1 MSTLIATS
9 PWSGE
14 TRFPRRPFYS
24 WKDAGNSLV
33 IDSAELTN
41 ATQTGQLIS
50 NPQLLPNST
59 PTDYTADGV
68 LFPNDA
74 TFKYLY
80 YTGDFLQK
88 HNLHNLGF
96 TLCFEVETSAL
107 DPTAVG
113 ATTVGITVGGT
124 TFCGL
129 WGGAAATLNF
139 ARQPD
144 VTYFSDNTGT
154 LPVITTRMN
163 IDTGPVTVTGP
174 THATIHFSVEKLAT
188 SYKASVY
195 IDHTLWYE
203 VTNLSM
209 ADFTGSNLLLNGQAG
224 LFGPT
229 NTQSRY
235 KNVLLIAGPVD
246 LTLGTGPVHCAL
258 VGDSNFVFMAYQ
270 TNGVPVPALNN
281 PRVTNSDPNP
291 AYATTFDGKNL
302 NISGS
307 VYLNSV
313 LCQKGVLPF
322 WDGQYRI
329 NGKFAQSGWMVL
341 PNTWSG
347 YLNNKGLEG
356 MVDNALA
363 ASPQPEYWF
372 SNLGGNDV
380 VAFVGNNNAGYP
392 ILSDWV
398 TYVVD
403 TYIQQINRIFA
414 ANRFNKV
421 FVISPPRTYTT
432 TDPAPTSPTWKNAS
446 DYRQSNVEEF
456 NALVAEIG
464 KRLPAVLAN
473 RGGYIDMYTE
483 WTPINHA
490 GPTATNFNTV
500 HYNAEGYRTLANKI
514 GSLVPEVINRR
525 PSNSFLSEVFT
536 GTIDSPYYHIPSGGS
551 ATTVPTYVST
561 TTEEALPVDLTFSFL
576 SQPIPITNP
585 DATSQRCRPVG
596 IWPEGTV
603 ITFNVANTG
612 GDTKSLS
619 ITLLQGS
626 SAGPSS
632 AMQAS
637 LINNTTATTGFS
649 AVAQDGLFLLFC
661 ANLTGGLFH
670 ITSITI
676 I

>member
-14 TRFPRRPFYS
+14 TLFPRRPFYS
-24 WKDAGNSLV
+24 WKDVGNSLV
-33 IDSAELTN
+33 IDSAELTD
-41 ATQTGQLIS
+41 ATQMGQWIN
-50 NPQLLPNST
+50 NPATAPGSA
-59 PTDYTADGV
+59 PTDFTENGV
-68 LFPNDA
+68 LLPNDA

-80 YTGDFLQK
+80 YTGAFLQS

-96 TLCFEVETSAL
+96 TLCFEVETTAL

-113 ATTVGITVGGT
+113 ATTEGETSGGT
-124 TFCGL
+124 QLCGL
-129 WGGAAATLNF
+129 WGGTPAAILNF

-144 VTYFSDNTGT
+144 VTHFSDNTGT
-154 LPVITTRMN
+154 LPVLTTRMN
-163 IDTGPVTVTGP
+163 IDTGPVVVTGP
-174 THATIHFSVEKLAT
+174 THATIHFSVEKLT
-188 SYKASVY
+188 TGYKASVY
-195 IDHTLWYE
+195 IDHTLWYD
-203 VTNLSM
+203 VTNLTM
-209 ADFTGSNLLLNGQAG
+209 ADLSSSNFLLSGQAG
-224 LFGPT
+224 RFGPQ

-235 KNVLLIAGPVD
+235 KNALLIAGPVD
-246 LTLGTGPVHCAL
+246 LTLGTGPVHCAT
-258 VGDSNFVFMAYQ
+258 VGDSNAVIMAYQ
-270 TNGVPVPALNN
+270 TNVVPVPLTNN
-281 PRVTNSDPNP
+281 PRVTNSDLSYGT
-291 AYATTFDGKNL
+291 AFDGGGF
-302 NISGS
+302 NISGY
-307 VYLNSV
+307 VYLNSI

-322 WDGQYRI
+322 WEGQYRI
-329 NGKFAQSGWMVL
+329 NSKFSQSGWMVL
-341 PNTWSG
+341 PDTWSG
-347 YLNNKGLEG
+347 TTNRGLAEI
-356 MVDNALA
+356 VDTALA

-372 SNLGGNDV
+372 GNMGLNDAN
-380 VAFVGNNNAGYP
+380 AFFEGNNSGYP
-392 ILSDWV
+392 VLADWV

-403 TYIQQINRIFA
+403 TYIQQINRMLS

-421 FVISPPRTYTT
+421 FIISPPRVYTT
-432 TDPAPTSPTWKNAS
+432 TDPANSATWQNAS
-446 DYRQSNVEEF
+446 DYRQTNVETF
-456 NALVAEIG
+456 NALVAEMG
-464 KRLPAVLAN
+464 KRLPNVLAN

-490 GPTATNFNTV
+490 GPTAVTVFNGT
-500 HYNAEGYRTLANKI
+500 HYNGEGYRILANKI

-525 PSNSFLSEVFT
+525 PSNSFLSEVYT
-536 GTIDSPYYHIPSGGS
+536 GTVASPYYHIPSGGS

-561 TTEEALPVDLTFSFL
+561 TTEKPLPVDLTFSFL

-585 DATSQRCRPVG
+585 DATSQRFRPVG

-626 SAGPSS
+626 SARPSS
-632 AMQAS
+632 EMQAS

-661 ANLTGGLFH
+661 ADLTGGLFH
-670 ITSITI
+670 VTSITI

>member
-1 MSTLIATS
+1 LSTLVATS

-14 TRFPRRPFYS
+14 TLFPRRPFYS
-24 WKDAGNSLV
+24 WKDVGNSLI
-33 IDSAELTN
+33 IDSAELTSN
-41 ATQTGQLIS
+41 TQTGQMIS
-50 NPQLLPNST
+50 NPAGNA
-59 PTDYTADGV
+59 PTDYTVDGV
-68 LFPNDA
+68 LFPNDSD
-74 TFKYLY
+74 FKYLY
-80 YTGDFLQK
+80 YTGAFLQS

-96 TLCFEVETSAL
+96 TLCFEVETTAL
-107 DPTAVG
+107 DPVATGAPTA
-113 ATTVGITVGGT
+113 AFTVGGT
-124 TFCGL
+124 NLCGL
-129 WGGAAATLNF
+129 WGGTGATKLNF
-139 ARQPD
+139 ARRPD
-144 VTYFSDNTGT
+144 EAYFSSDSGN
-154 LPVITTRMN
+154 LPVITTRMD
-163 IDTGPVTVTGP
+163 IDTGPVVVTGP
-174 THATIHFSVEKLAT
+174 THATIHFSVEKLT
-188 SYKASVY
+188 TGYKASVY

-203 VTNLSM
+203 DTNSTM
-209 ADFTGSNLLLNGQAG
+209 SDFSLSNLLLNGQAQF
-224 LFGPT
+224 FGPA

-235 KNVLLIAGPVD
+235 KNALLIAGPVD
-246 LTLGTGPVHCAL
+246 LTLGTGPIHCAL
-258 VGDSNFVFMAYQ
+258 VGDSNMSYMLYQ
-270 TNGVPVPALNN
+270 GTDSSPNNN
-281 PRVTNSDPNP
+281 PLVTNSDPRVQS
-291 AYATTFDGKNL
+291 AGAAL

-329 NGKFAQSGWMVL
+329 NGKFSNPGWMVL
-341 PNTWSG
+341 PNTWANEPNS
-347 YLNNKGLEG
+347 GLEG
-356 MVDNALA
+356 IVDDALT
-363 ASPQPEYWF
+363 ASPQPVYWF
-372 SNLGGNDV
+372 SNMGGNDAQAYV
-380 VAFVGNNNAGYP
+380 SGDNSGYP
-392 ILSDWV
+392 LLSKWV
-398 TYVVD
+398 THVVD
-403 TYIQQINRIFA
+403 VYIQQINRMLA

-421 FVISPPRTYTT
+421 FIISPPRVYNILNNNFGNANDYSQTNITT
-432 TDPAPTSPTWKNAS
+432 
-446 DYRQSNVEEF
+446 F
-456 NALVAEIG
+456 NALVAEMG
-464 KRLPAVLAN
+464 KRLPAALAN

-490 GPTATNFNTV
+490 APNLPPQQYPGIHF
-500 HYNAEGYRTLANKI
+500 NAEGYRILANKI

-525 PSNSFLSEVFT
+525 PSNSFLSEVYT
-536 GTIDSPYYHIPSGGS
+536 STVVSPYYHIPSGGS

-585 DATSQRCRPVG
+585 DATSQRLRPVG

-632 AMQAS
+632 EMQAN

-649 AVAQDGLFLLFC
+649 AIAQDELFLLFC
-661 ANLTGGLFH
+661 TDLTGGLFH

>member
-1 MSTLIATS
+1 MSTLVATS
-9 PWSGE
+9 SWSGE
-14 TRFPRRPFYS
+14 TLFPRRPFYS
-24 WKDAGNSLV
+24 WKDVGNSLV
-33 IDSAELTN
+33 IDSAALTD
-41 ATQTGQLIS
+41 ATQMGQWIS
-50 NPQLLPNST
+50 NPGFPNST
-59 PTDYTADGV
+59 PTDFTEDGV
-68 LFPNDA
+68 LFPNDGN
-74 TFKYLY
+74 FQYLY
-80 YTGDFLQK
+80 YTGAFLQS

-96 TLCFEVETSAL
+96 TVCFEVETTAL

-113 ATTVGITVGGT
+113 ATAEGYTSGGT
-124 TFCGL
+124 QLCGL
-129 WGGAAATLNF
+129 WGGSTVSTLNF

-144 VTYFSDNTGT
+144 VTHFSDNTGT
-154 LPVITTRMN
+154 LPVTTTRIN
-163 IDTGPVTVTGP
+163 IDTGPVVVTGP
-174 THATIHFSVEKLAT
+174 THATIHFSVEKLT
-188 SYKASVY
+188 TGGYKASVY
-195 IDHTLWYE
+195 IDHTLWYD
-203 VTNLSM
+203 VTNLTM
-209 ADFTGSNLLLNGQAG
+209 ADLSSSNFLLSGQAG
-224 LFGPT
+224 VFGPK
-229 NTQSRY
+229 NTESRY
-235 KNVLLIAGPVD
+235 KNALLIAGPVD

-258 VGDSNFVFMAYQ
+258 VGDSNFSFMAYQ
-270 TNGVPVPALNN
+270 TNGVPVPATNN
-281 PRVTNSDPNP
+281 PRVTNSDP
-291 AYATTFDGKNL
+291 AYPTAFDGVIL
-302 NISGS
+302 NVSGS

-329 NGKFAQSGWMVL
+329 NGKFSQSGWMVL
-341 PNTWSG
+341 PNTWSEIT
-347 YLNNKGLEG
+347 NRGLAEI
-356 MVDNALA
+356 VDNALA

-372 SNLGGNDV
+372 GNMGVNDAN
-380 VAFVGNNNAGYP
+380 AFFSGNNSGYP
-392 ILSDWV
+392 VLADWV

-403 TYIQQINRIFA
+403 TYIQQINRMLS

-421 FVISPPRTYTT
+421 FISSPSRVYTT
-432 TDPAPTSPTWKNAS
+432 TDPDDSATWQNAS
-446 DYRQSNVEEF
+446 DYRQTNIEPF
-456 NALVAEIG
+456 NALVAEMG

-490 GPTATNFNTV
+490 GPTATDFNSG
-500 HYNAEGYRTLANKI
+500 HYNFEGYRTLANKI

-525 PSNSFLSEVFT
+525 PSNSFLSEVYT
-536 GTIDSPYYHIPSGGS
+536 GTVASPYYHIPSEGS
-551 ATTVPTYVST
+551 ATTVPTYIST

-585 DATSQRCRPVG
+585 DATSQRLRPVG

-632 AMQAS
+632 EMQAN

-661 ANLTGGLFH
+661 ADLTGGLFH
-670 ITSITI
+670 VTSITI

>member
-1 MSTLIATS
+1 LSTLIATS

-14 TRFPRRPFYS
+14 TLFPRRPFYS
-24 WKDAGNSLV
+24 WKDVGNSLV
-33 IDSAELTN
+33 IDSAELTDD
-41 ATQTGQLIS
+41 TQMGQLVS
-50 NPQLLPNST
+50 NPGLPNST
-59 PTDYTADGV
+59 PTDFTENGV

-74 TFKYLY
+74 NFQYLY
-80 YTGDFLQK
+80 YTGTFLQSN
-88 HNLHNLGF
+88 NLHNLGF
-96 TLCFEVETSAL
+96 TVCFEVETTAL

-113 ATTVGITVGGT
+113 ATTEGATSGGT
-124 TFCGL
+124 QLCGL
-129 WGGAAATLNF
+129 WGGTASILNF
-139 ARQPD
+139 ARQPN
-144 VTYFSDNTGT
+144 VTHFSDNTGT
-154 LPVITTRMN
+154 LPVLTTRIN
-163 IDTGPVTVTGP
+163 IDTGPVVVTGP
-174 THATIHFSVEKLAT
+174 THATIHFSVEKLT
-188 SYKASVY
+188 TGGYKSSVY

-203 VTNLSM
+203 ATNVNM
-209 ADFTGSNLLLNGQAG
+209 ADFSSTNFLLSGQGG
-224 LFGPT
+224 LFGPI

-235 KNVLLIAGPVD
+235 KNALLIAGPVD
-246 LTLGTGPVHCAL
+246 LTLGTGPVHCAT
-258 VGDSNFVFMAYQ
+258 VGDSNAVLMFYQ
-270 TNGVPVPALNN
+270 TNVVPVPATNN
-281 PRVTNSDPNP
+281 PRVTNSDLSYST
-291 AYATTFDGKNL
+291 AFDGNGL
-302 NISGS
+302 NTSGY

-322 WDGQYRI
+322 WEGQYRI
-329 NGKFAQSGWMVL
+329 NSKFSQSGWMVL

-347 YLNNKGLEG
+347 VKNNRGLAE

-372 SNLGGNDV
+372 CNLGGNDV
-380 VAFVGNNNAGYP
+380 AAFVAGNNTGYP
-392 ILSDWV
+392 ILADWV

-414 ANRFNKV
+414 VNRFNKV
-421 FVISPPRTYTT
+421 FIISPPRTYTT
-432 TDPAPTSPTWKNAS
+432 TDPVPDSATWQNAS
-446 DYRQSNVEEF
+446 DYIQNDVEEF
-456 NALVAEIG
+456 NALVAEMG
-464 KRLPAVLAN
+464 KRLPDVLAN

-490 GPTATNFNTV
+490 SPSSTSFNSV
-500 HYNAEGYRTLANKI
+500 HYNTEGYRVLANKI

-525 PSNSFLSEVFT
+525 PSNSFLSEVYT
-536 GTIDSPYYHIPSGGS
+536 GTVASPYYHIPSGGA

-561 TTEEALPVDLTFSFL
+561 TTEKALPVDLTFSFL

-585 DATSQRCRPVG
+585 DATSQRFRPVG

-626 SAGPSS
+626 SARPSS
-632 AMQAS
+632 EMQAS

-649 AVAQDGLFLLFC
+649 AIAQDGLFLLFC
-661 ANLTGGLFH
+661 SDLTGGLFH
-670 ITSITI
+670 VTSITI

>member
-14 TRFPRRPFYS
+14 TRFPRKPFYS
-24 WKDAGNSLV
+24 WEDAGNSLV

-50 NPQLLPNST
+50 NPGLPDTT

-68 LFPNDA
+68 LFPNDG

-80 YTGDFLQK
+80 YTGTFLQA

-96 TLCFEVETSAL
+96 TLCFEVETTAL

-113 ATTVGITVGGT
+113 ATTTGATSGGT
-124 TFCGL
+124 NLCGL
-129 WGGAAATLNF
+129 WGGVASILNF

-144 VTYFSDNTGT
+144 VTHFSDNTGT
-154 LPVITTRMN
+154 LPVTTTRIN
-163 IDTGPVTVTGP
+163 IDTGPVVVTGP
-174 THATIHFSVEKLAT
+174 THATVHFSVEKLAT
-188 SYKASVY
+188 GYKASVY

-203 VTNLSM
+203 ITNLSM
-209 ADFTGSNLLLNGQAG
+209 VDFTGSNLLLSGQAG
-224 LFGPT
+224 LFGPL

-235 KNVLLIAGPVD
+235 KNVLLLAGPVD

-258 VGDSNFVFMAYQ
+258 VGDSNLNLMMYQ
-270 TNGVPVPALNN
+270 GTDPSANNN
-281 PRVTNSDPNP
+281 PLVTNSDPVYQIP
-291 AYATTFDGKNL
+291 SAGL
-302 NISGS
+302 NTSGS
-307 VYLNSV
+307 VYLNAA
-313 LCQKGVLPF
+313 LCKKGVIPF

-329 NGKFAQSGWMVL
+329 NGKFSQSGWGIT
-341 PNTWSG
+341 PRESG
-347 YLNNKGLEG
+347 ANQGLAEI
-356 MVDNALA
+356 VDNALA

-372 SNLGGNDV
+372 GNMGGNDCGW
-380 VAFVGNNNAGYP
+380 FVLGENQGYP

-403 TYIQQINRIFA
+403 TYIQQINRMFT

-421 FVISPPRTYTT
+421 FIISPPRIYTIPSAAYT
-432 TDPAPTSPTWKNAS
+432 NANAYVQTSIEP
-446 DYRQSNVEEF
+446 F
-456 NALVAEIG
+456 NALVAEMG

-483 WTPINHA
+483 WTPINNA
-490 GPTATNFNTV
+490 GPNATNSFFGT
-500 HYNAEGYRTLANKI
+500 HYNLEGYRTLANKI

-525 PSNSFLSEVFT
+525 PSNSFLSEVST
-536 GTIDSPYYHIPSGGS
+536 GTVDSPYYHIPSGGS

-561 TTEEALPVDLTFSFL
+561 TTEKALPVDLTFSFL

-596 IWPEGTV
+596 VWPEKTI

-632 AMQAS
+632 EMQAN

-649 AVAQDGLFLLFC
+649 AIAQDGLFLLFC
-661 ANLTGGLFH
+661 SDLTGGLFH
-670 ITSITI
+670 VTSITI

>member
-1 MSTLIATS
+1 LSTLIATS

-14 TRFPRRPFYS
+14 TLFPRRPFYS

-50 NPQLLPNST
+50 NPLGPGTT

-68 LFPNDA
+68 LFPNDD

-80 YTGDFLQK
+80 YTGTFLQT

-107 DPTAVG
+107 DPTAEG
-113 ATTVGITVGGT
+113 ATDAGLTSGGT
-124 TFCGL
+124 NLCGL
-129 WGGAAATLNF
+129 WGNSPSILNF

-144 VTYFSDNTGT
+144 VTHFSDNTGT
-154 LPVITTRMN
+154 LPVITTRIN
-163 IDTGPVTVTGP
+163 IDTGPVVVTGP
-174 THATIHFSVEKLAT
+174 SHATVHFSVEKLAT
-188 SYKASVY
+188 GYKASVY

-203 VTNLSM
+203 ITNLSM
-209 ADFTGSNLLLNGQAG
+209 VDFTGSVLLLSGQAG
-224 LFGPT
+224 LFGPL

-235 KNVLLIAGPVD
+235 KNVLLLAGPID

-258 VGDSNFVFMAYQ
+258 VGDSNFALMAYQ
-270 TNGVPVPALNN
+270 GADSSANNN
-281 PRVTNSDPNP
+281 PLVTNSGPYQFP
-291 AYATTFDGKNL
+291 GAVL
-302 NISGS
+302 NTSGS
-307 VYLNSV
+307 VYLNAA
-313 LCQKGVLPF
+313 LCKKGVIPF

-329 NGKFAQSGWMVL
+329 NGKFSESGWMIL

-347 YLNNKGLEG
+347 ALNNRGLAEI
-356 MVDNALA
+356 VDNALA

-372 SNLGGNDV
+372 GNMGVNDAR
-380 VAFVGNNNAGYP
+380 AFASGDNSGYSV
-392 ILSDWV
+392 LSDWV
-398 TYVVD
+398 TYVVN
-403 TYIQQINRIFA
+403 TYIQQINRMFA

-421 FVISPPRTYTT
+421 FIISPSRIY
-432 TDPAPTSPTWKNAS
+432 TSPSDAYTNANA
-446 DYRQSNVEEF
+446 YVQTNIEPF
-456 NALVAEIG
+456 NALVAEMG

-490 GPTATNFNTV
+490 GPTSTDFNTV

-525 PSNSFLSEVFT
+525 PLNSFLSEVYT
-536 GTIDSPYYHIPSGGS
+536 GTVDSPYYHIPSGGS

-561 TTEEALPVDLTFSFL
+561 TTEETLPIGLTFSFL

-632 AMQAS
+632 VMQAG
-637 LINNTTATTGFS
+637 LINSTTATTGFS
-649 AVAQDGLFLLFC
+649 AVAQDGLFLFFC
-661 ANLTGGLFH
+661 ASLTGGLFH

>member
-1 MSTLIATS
+1 MSTLVATS

-14 TRFPRRPFYS
+14 TLFPRRPFYS
-24 WKDAGNSLV
+24 WKDVGNSLV
-33 IDSAELTN
+33 IDSAELTD
-41 ATQTGQLIS
+41 ATQMGQWIS
-50 NPQLLPNST
+50 NPGIPTST
-59 PTDYTADGV
+59 PTDFTENGV
-68 LFPNDA
+68 LFPNDGN
-74 TFKYLY
+74 FQYLY
-80 YTGDFLQK
+80 YTGAFLQS

-96 TLCFEVETSAL
+96 TVCFEVETTAL

-113 ATTVGITVGGT
+113 ATTEGFTSGGT
-124 TFCGL
+124 NLCGL
-129 WGGAAATLNF
+129 WGGPSGILNF

-144 VTYFSDNTGT
+144 VTHFSDNTGT
-154 LPVITTRMN
+154 LPVTTTRIN
-163 IDTGPVTVTGP
+163 IDTGPVVVTGP
-174 THATIHFSVEKLAT
+174 THATIRFSVERLT
-188 SYKASVY
+188 TGYKASVY
-195 IDHTLWYE
+195 IDHTLWYD
-203 VTNLSM
+203 VTNLTM
-209 ADFTGSNLLLNGQAG
+209 ADLSSSLFLLSGQAG

-235 KNVLLIAGPVD
+235 KNALLIAGPVD

-258 VGDSNFVFMAYQ
+258 VGDSNFSFMAYQ
-270 TNGVPVPALNN
+270 TNGVPVPATNN
-281 PRVTNSDPNP
+281 PRVTNSDP
-291 AYATTFDGKNL
+291 AYPTTFDGVIL
-302 NISGS
+302 NVSGS

-329 NGKFAQSGWMVL
+329 NGKFSKSGWMVL
-341 PNTWSG
+341 PNTWSAST
-347 YLNNKGLEG
+347 NRGLAEI
-356 MVDNALA
+356 VDNALA

-372 SNLGGNDV
+372 GNMGLNDAN
-380 VAFVGNNNAGYP
+380 AFFSGNNSGYP
-392 ILSDWV
+392 VLADWV

-403 TYIQQINRIFA
+403 TYIQQINRMLS

-421 FVISPPRTYTT
+421 FISSPSRVYTT
-432 TDPAPTSPTWKNAS
+432 TDPDDSATWQNAS
-446 DYRQSNVEEF
+446 DYRQNNIEPF
-456 NALVAEIG
+456 NALVAEMG

-490 GPTATNFNTV
+490 APGASIFMSG
-500 HYNAEGYRTLANKI
+500 HYNTEGYRTLANKI

-525 PSNSFLSEVFT
+525 PSNSFLSEVYT
-536 GTIDSPYYHIPSGGS
+536 GTVASPYYHIPSEGS

-585 DATSQRCRPVG
+585 DATSQRLRPVG

-619 ITLLQGS
+619 IALLQGS

-632 AMQAS
+632 EMQAN

-661 ANLTGGLFH
+661 SDLTGGLFH
-670 ITSITI
+670 VTSITI

>member
-41 ATQTGQLIS
+41 ATQRGQLQN
-50 NPQLLPNST
+50 NPGLPDSA
-59 PTDYTADGV
+59 PTDSDYTADGV
-68 LFPNDA
+68 LFPNDD

-80 YTGDFLQK
+80 YSADFLQT

-113 ATTVGITVGGT
+113 ATATGATLGGT
-124 TFCGL
+124 NLCGL
-129 WGGAAATLNF
+129 WGGAASILNF

-144 VTYFSDNTGT
+144 VTHFSDNTGT
-154 LPVITTRMN
+154 LPVITTRMSV
-163 IDTGPVTVTGP
+163 DTGPVTVTGP

-188 SYKASVY
+188 GYKASVY

-209 ADFTGSNLLLNGQAG
+209 VDFTSSTLLLNGQAG
-224 LFGPT
+224 LFGPV

-258 VGDSNFVFMAYQ
+258 VGDSNFTLMAYQ
-270 TNGVPVPALNN
+270 TNGVPVPATNN
-281 PRVTNSDPNP
+281 PRVTNSDPAFP
-291 AYATTFDGKNL
+291 TTFDGKGL

-307 VYLNSV
+307 VYLNAA
-313 LCQKGVLPF
+313 LCKKGVIPF

-329 NGKFAQSGWMVL
+329 NGKFSQAGWGIT
-341 PNTWSG
+341 PREDGSNR
-347 YLNNKGLEG
+347 GLAEII
-356 MVDNALA
+356 DNALA

-372 SNLGGNDV
+372 GNMGGNDCGW
-380 VAFVGNNNAGYP
+380 FVLGENQGYP

-398 TYVVD
+398 IYVVD
-403 TYIQQINRIFA
+403 TYIQQINRMLS

-432 TDPAPTSPTWKNAS
+432 TDPTPTSATWQNAS
-446 DYRQSNVEEF
+446 DYRQKSVEVF
-456 NALVAEIG
+456 NALVAEMG

-490 GPTATNFNTV
+490 GPTATDFNSV

-561 TTEEALPVDLTFSFL
+561 TTEKALPVDLTFSFL

-596 IWPEGTV
+596 VWPEGTV
-603 ITFNVANTG
+603 ITFNVANTSG
-612 GDTKSLS
+612 ATKSVS

-626 SAGPSS
+626 SAKPSS
-632 AMQAS
+632 VMQAG